1 MYEENRYA
9 EHSRKYHL
17 YLELIDRYIASE
29 EGIANVSE
37 TGDNMADDDMMQ
49 LTKVFSANVPLSER
63 EDDVRSICSV
73 RSKGSNVS
81 RSIAA
86 AHEKARLQKVLSEK
100 KVEQLKRAK
109 ARRLKEEQ
117 LKLENQI
124 AEAEDA
130 VELAK
135 TKVKFYEELEDPL
148 VGFISRANSIQD
160 LNCEEPLKNIE
171 PKRIIKESMERDRKL
186 EIAEHK
192 PKIKDEK
199 TELEASLAEKS
210 LPGTVP
216 LFSST
221 SGGAAISEPKE
232 RSMNPE
238 AAPFIYR
245 ALPHDRVC

>member
-1 MYEENRYA
+1 M
-9 EHSRKYHL
+9 K
-17 YLELIDRYIASE
+17 
-29 EGIANVSE
+29 
-37 TGDNMADDDMMQ
+37 
-49 LTKVFSANVPLSER
+49 
-63 EDDVRSICSV
+63 
-73 RSKGSNVS
+73 
-81 RSIAA
+81 
-86 AHEKARLQKVLSEK
+86 
-100 KVEQLKRAK
+100 QLKRAK

-135 TKVKFYEELEDPL
+135 TKVQFYEELEDPL
-148 VGFISRANSIQD
+148 GGSIIRANSVQD

-186 EIAEHK
+186 KIAEHK

-199 TELEASLAEKS
+199 RELRASLAEKS

-221 SGGAAISEPKE
+221 PGGAAVSEPCVKE
-232 RSMNPE
+232 RSMNPKQ
-238 AAPFIYR
+238 PPLFIELYR
-245 ALPHDRVC
+245 TIEFASLVVHRFPHLQLRL

>member
-1 MYEENRYA
+1 M
-9 EHSRKYHL
+9 
-17 YLELIDRYIASE
+17 
-29 EGIANVSE
+29 
-37 TGDNMADDDMMQ
+37 
-49 LTKVFSANVPLSER
+49 
-63 EDDVRSICSV
+63 
-73 RSKGSNVS
+73 
-81 RSIAA
+81 
-86 AHEKARLQKVLSEK
+86 
-100 KVEQLKRAK
+100 EQLKRAK

-135 TKVKFYEELEDPL
+135 TKVKFYEEFEDPL
-148 VGFISRANSIQD
+148 GGFISRANSIQD

-210 LPGTVP
+210 LPRTVP
-216 LFSST
+216 GT
-221 SGGAAISEPKE
+221 
-232 RSMNPE
+232 
-238 AAPFIYR
+238 
-245 ALPHDRVC
+245 

>member
-1 MYEENRYA
+1 M
-9 EHSRKYHL
+9 
-17 YLELIDRYIASE
+17 
-29 EGIANVSE
+29 
-37 TGDNMADDDMMQ
+37 
-49 LTKVFSANVPLSER
+49 
-63 EDDVRSICSV
+63 
-73 RSKGSNVS
+73 
-81 RSIAA
+81 
-86 AHEKARLQKVLSEK
+86 
-100 KVEQLKRAK
+100 EQFKTAK

-135 TKVKFYEELEDPL
+135 TEVQLYEELEDPL
-148 VGFISRANSIQD
+148 GGSISRANRVQD
-160 LNCEEPLKNIE
+160 LNCEEQLKNIE

-199 TELEASLAEKS
+199 TELQASLAEKS

-221 SGGAAISEPKE
+221 PGEAAI
-232 RSMNPE
+232 
-238 AAPFIYR
+238 
-245 ALPHDRVC
+245 

>member
-1 MYEENRYA
+1 
-9 EHSRKYHL
+9 
-17 YLELIDRYIASE
+17 
-29 EGIANVSE
+29 
-37 TGDNMADDDMMQ
+37 MADDAMMQ

-63 EDDVRSICSV
+63 EDDVRSIYSV

-148 VGFISRANSIQD
+148 GGFISRANSIQD

-210 LPGTVP
+210 LPRTVP
-216 LFSST
+216 GT
-221 SGGAAISEPKE
+221 
-232 RSMNPE
+232 
-238 AAPFIYR
+238 
-245 ALPHDRVC
+245 